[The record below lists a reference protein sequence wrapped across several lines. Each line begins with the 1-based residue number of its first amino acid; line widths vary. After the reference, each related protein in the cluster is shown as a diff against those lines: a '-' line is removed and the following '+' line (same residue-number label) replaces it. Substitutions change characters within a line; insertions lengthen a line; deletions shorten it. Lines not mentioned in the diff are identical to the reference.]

1 MRQFV
6 RRNDFTKI
14 FGGIGRRRTKKS
26 INYILKPKRFH
37 LMMVRRGHIGWRNKT
52 WSRLSLL
59 KIRIRFGVYPPGK
72 KFRR

>member
-1 MRQFV
+1 
-6 RRNDFTKI
+6 
-14 FGGIGRRRTKKS
+14 
-26 INYILKPKRFH
+26 
-37 LMMVRRGHIGWRNKT
+37 MMVRRGHIGWRNKT

>member
-59 KIRIRFGVYPPGK
+59 KIRIRFGVFPPSK